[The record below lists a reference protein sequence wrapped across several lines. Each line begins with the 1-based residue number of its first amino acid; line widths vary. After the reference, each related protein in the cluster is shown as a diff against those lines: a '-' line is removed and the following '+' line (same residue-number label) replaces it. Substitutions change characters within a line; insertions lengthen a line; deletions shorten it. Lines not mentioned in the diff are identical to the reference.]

1 MRPSQIEHWAL
12 HVIDTLSKGR
22 KAEDTRVEL
31 KAALLSEEKM
41 ARQIA
46 AHANAARG
54 EPILWLIGV
63 DEIKGI
69 VEVENFEV
77 SDWYARV
84 EKNFDGLAPRML
96 NLNIPVDNNKYVVA
110 LFFETDR
117 APFVVKN
124 PMFGTTNGGPIQ
136 MEVPWREGNST
147 RTARRADLIR
157 MLVPAQLTPTIEVRS
172 GYLRVHRASSKKNMV
187 ESSGFSWDFQLAMY
201 LIPRSSIRL
210 VIPFHH
216 CECVIKPLETGS
228 EIVFDEITLSP
239 QTKTSLQSLQA
250 SGIRTKVDSCTI
262 QSTSTELLVDGPGL
276 INLKCVTQ
284 TDNEHY
290 FSRDADVS
298 LSLRGVDFDRAI
310 SIAARLRYKTPDKNN
325 KGVLDSWELV
335 ELDPT

>member
-12 HVIDTLSKGR
+12 QVIDVLSKGR
-22 KAEDTRVEL
+22 KVEDTRVEL

-96 NLNIPVDNNKYVVA
+96 NLNIPVDNNKSVIA

-124 PMFGTTNGGPIQ
+124 PMFGTINGGSIQ

-157 MLVPAQLTPTIEVRS
+157 MLVPAQLTPTIEVHS
-172 GYLRVHRASSKKNMV
+172 GNLRVRRTSNEKNTE
-187 ESSGFSWDFQLAMY
+187 ESSGFSWDFRLAMY
-201 LIPRSSIRL
+201 LIPRSSTRL

-216 CECVIKPLETGS
+216 CECAIKPLGSGS

-239 QTKTSLQSLQA
+239 QTKTYLQSLQA

-276 INLKCVTQ
+276 VKHECVAQ

-298 LSLRGVDFDRAI
+298 LSLWGVDFDRAI
-310 SIAARLRYKTPDKNN
+310 SITARLRYKTPEENN

-335 ELDPT
+335 ELSPT